1 MNEIEKIK
9 LADLKRK
16 NNIIIKALFSCVVLA
31 AIVDIILQKELPL
44 ILSIVIGGG
53 IGLSIIFFMHKYNKG
68 IKYISYIAMI
78 NLAIVLY
85 IIMETSVSPTTYFLL
100 YVLIA
105 ASAIYMEVKILMLAS
120 ALGFLTMSLFTFLHH
135 DVLSLAVGQYGT
147 IYLIY
152 GLVSVLLGFQLAIS
166 RKMSKDVVG
175 LQEKTEQLLNENKKM
190 SLAIAESTQNLS
202 NLIHVVQEKSN
213 ENFESAKEIN
223 LSVNEISAGIQ
234 VQSDSISEI
243 TASLSETNQVIHKT
257 NELAQCLQQEAGK
270 AEKTTQVGEQS
281 ISKLSEDLHETY
293 NQMGQVNSRIKS
305 LARIINDTSNFA
317 KVVEDI
323 AAKTNMLALNATIE
337 AARAGEA
344 GKGFAVVAEEVRK
357 LADTTSQTTA
367 QIHENLS
374 HLISETEDTV
384 MVVENASEKITALLN
399 LSQHTKNA
407 FHEIQSNFQ
416 ELNEN
421 IMSYS
426 KFTKDIL
433 ETSNAIEQ
441 SINEFSA
448 VIEQASASLEEIASV
463 VNMQEI
469 QNGQLLQST
478 DEARQSVALLL
489 NQQKQIQ
496 KDS

>member
-1 MNEIEKIK
+1 
-9 LADLKRK
+9 
-16 NNIIIKALFSCVVLA
+16 
-31 AIVDIILQKELPL
+31 
-44 ILSIVIGGG
+44 
-53 IGLSIIFFMHKYNKG
+53 
-68 IKYISYIAMI
+68 
-78 NLAIVLY
+78 
-85 IIMETSVSPTTYFLL
+85 
-100 YVLIA
+100 
-105 ASAIYMEVKILMLAS
+105 
-120 ALGFLTMSLFTFLHH
+120 
-135 DVLSLAVGQYGT
+135 
-147 IYLIY
+147 
-152 GLVSVLLGFQLAIS
+152 
-166 RKMSKDVVG
+166 MSKDVIG

-190 SLAIAESTQNLS
+190 GLAIAESTQNLS
-202 NLIHVVQEKSN
+202 NLINVVQEKSN

-223 LSVNEISAGIQ
+223 RSVNEISAGIQ

-384 MVVENASEKITALLN
+384 MVVENASGKITALLN